1 MLNARRKE
9 LLLGIVPKGE
19 FQVRFAGIVEN
30 SQTKVSPDLQK
41 NSLVFAWEH
50 FSKGV
55 SPTDAHRR
63 SGHDCNV
70 LSKAYF
76 ADGFSHRCDLRLPKM

>member
-1 MLNARRKE
+1 MLNASRKE

-19 FQVRFAGIVEN
+19 FQVRFAGKVEN

-41 NSLVFAWEH
+41 NSLVFAW
-50 FSKGV
+50 KGV
-55 SPTDAHRR
+55 SPTDVHQR

-76 ADGFSHRCDLRLPKM
+76 ADGVSNRCDLRLPKM